1 MKMTPESINLT
12 VKLISRIETVTGLIT
27 AFRDAKLAYT
37 KIPAPVKEKLLDLA
51 DHFLHG
57 YEEETKETSMFDY
70 DLETLKKLKDE
81 L

>member
-57 YEEETKETSMFDY
+57 YEEETSMFDY